1 MKGLGGE
8 TEMITEMDE
17 VKCKNTFDL
26 IDASSLE
33 PKTKAD
39 LKESVEE
46 AKLNLNGRTLDE
58 RCASIARNQ
67 FDTTRFLT
75 EIIIQFKSIADEV
88 KTAQGQ
94 NQKRTWKDVVAE
106 CKWPLVVLGGIIT
119 VSCIF
124 QPQIIS
130 LLTSI
135 TGLIH

>member
-1 MKGLGGE
+1 
-8 TEMITEMDE
+8 MITELDE
-17 VKCKNTFDL
+17 VKAQNTFDM

-46 AKLNLNGRTLDE
+46 AKLNLNGRTLEE

-67 FDTTRFLT
+67 FDTMRFIS
-75 EIIIQFKSIADEV
+75 EIIIQFKNIADEMN
-88 KTAQGQ
+88 KPRET
-94 NQKRTWKDVVAE
+94 KRTWKDVIAE
-106 CKWPLVVLGGIIT
+106 MNWWPITVLGSVLGI
-119 VSCIF
+119 CAIF

-130 LLTSI
+130 LLTAI

>member
-1 MKGLGGE
+1 
-8 TEMITEMDE
+8 MITELDE
-17 VKCKNTFDL
+17 VKAQNTFDM

-46 AKLNLNGRTLDE
+46 AKLNLNGRTLEE

-67 FDTTRFLT
+67 FDTTRFLA
-75 EIIIQFKSIADEV
+75 EIIIQFKNVADEV

-106 CKWPLVVLGGIIT
+106 MNWWPLTVLGSVLGI
-119 VSCIF
+119 CAIF
-124 QPQIIS
+124 QPQIVGVFEAFIR
-130 LLTSI
+130 LF
-135 TGLIH
+135 

>member
-1 MKGLGGE
+1 
-8 TEMITEMDE
+8 MITELDE
-17 VKCKNTFDL
+17 VKCQNTFEM

-33 PKTKAD
+33 AKTKAD

-46 AKLNLNGRTLDE
+46 AKLNLNGRTLEE

-67 FDTTRFLT
+67 FDTTRFLAD
-75 EIIIQFKSIADEV
+75 IIIQFKNVAEDV
-88 KTAQGQ
+88 KKEKQP
-94 NQKRTWKDVVAE
+94 KRTWKDVVAE
-106 CKWPLVVLGGIIT
+106 CKWPLVVLGGIIA

>member
-1 MKGLGGE
+1 
-8 TEMITEMDE
+8 MITEMDNL
-17 VKCKNTFDL
+17 KAKNTFDM

-46 AKLNLNGRTLDE
+46 AKLNLNGRTLEE

-67 FDTTRFLT
+67 FDTTRFLA
-75 EIIIQFKSIADEV
+75 EIIIQFKNVAEEV
-88 KTAQGQ
+88 KNTQP
-94 NQKRTWKDVVAE
+94 KRTWKDVVAE
-106 CKWPLVVLGGIIT
+106 CKWPLVVLGGIIA

>member
-1 MKGLGGE
+1 
-8 TEMITEMDE
+8 MITEMDE

-46 AKLNLNGRTLDE
+46 AKLNLNGRTLEE

-67 FDTTRFLT
+67 FDTTRFLA
-75 EIIIQFKSIADEV
+75 EIIIQFKQVADDV
-88 KTAQGQ
+88 KKNQTIQ
-94 NQKRTWKDVVAE
+94 QKRTWKDVIIEVR
-106 CKWPLVVLGGIIT
+106 WPACILGGVLGI
-119 VSCIF
+119 CAIF

-135 TGLIH
+135 ASLIH